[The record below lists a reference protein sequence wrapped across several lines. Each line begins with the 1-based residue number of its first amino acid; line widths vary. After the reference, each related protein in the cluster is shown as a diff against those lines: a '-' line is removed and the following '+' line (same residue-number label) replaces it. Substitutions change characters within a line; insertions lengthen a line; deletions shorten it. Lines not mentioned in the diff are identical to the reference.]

1 MRKAFPGR
9 GNLCQV
15 GIGGRKEG
23 GSNVCL
29 QTGRLLTKHMA
40 CLLQRSRSA
49 AKPPGSR
56 RGYIPRDP
64 EGACVQVAA
73 AGEGS
78 ANCWAPEHLEGAA
91 HSEGKQKTRGKV
103 GFQNFYLSASS

>member
-1 MRKAFPGR
+1 MRKAASALPGG

-15 GIGGRKEG
+15 SIGGRKGG

-40 CLLQRSRSA
+40 CLLQRSGSP
-49 AKPPGSR
+49 AKPPRSR

-64 EGACVQVAA
+64 EGACVQAAA

-78 ANCWAPEHLEGAA
+78 TKCWAPEHLEGAA
-91 HSEGKQKTRGKV
+91 HSTGK
-103 GFQNFYLSASS
+103 